1 MKVLAGGPGQRLFTP
16 PGTAPQAELGQAG
29 EGEGRVILPAGRG
42 GEDDPAANLALEE
55 AIFLSNESFVA
66 RIWENRESVIIGR
79 AQVARFETDLA
90 RCEAE
95 GVPVV
100 RRFTAGGAVYNG
112 PGNLNWSLFVSR
124 KMVSGALRY
133 ESSPRA
139 IFRRAS
145 APVLSSLGACGVD
158 ARLDPPNSLVTVEG
172 KISGMA
178 AYVSRNGLVCHGTL
192 LVSADLARVKALTTP
207 SPEKLERRYARSRDV
222 RTANSL
228 VAADS
233 FIRTFVKTLADET
246 KLTIARGRPD
256 ERERRLA
263 EELLEAKYGDERW
276 SLGDPFGWEEG
287 PRAAAEAE

>member
-1 MKVLAGGPGQRLFTP
+1 LPFCWFGIGAEVLVFNGFLVTLGYDLIPIGYSIAGILF
-16 PGTAPQAELGQAG
+16 GVTA
-29 EGEGRVILPAGRG
+29 
-42 GEDDPAANLALEE
+42 
-55 AIFLSNESFVA
+55 
-66 RIWENRESVIIGR
+66 
-79 AQVARFETDLA
+79 
-90 RCEAE
+90 
-95 GVPVV
+95 
-100 RRFTAGGAVYNG
+100 
-112 PGNLNWSLFVSR
+112 
-124 KMVSGALRY
+124 
-133 ESSPRA
+133 A